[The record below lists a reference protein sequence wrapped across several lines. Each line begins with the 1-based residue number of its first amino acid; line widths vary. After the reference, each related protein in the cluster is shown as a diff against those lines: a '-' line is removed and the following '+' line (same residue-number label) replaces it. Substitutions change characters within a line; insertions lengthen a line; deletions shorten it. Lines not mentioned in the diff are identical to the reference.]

1 MSYLLKN
8 FLRGLLLLVPMA
20 AAIYVVVYLY
30 NFLDNLIPR
39 KVFKNIFYIF
49 YGIKAIIRR
58 VNSI

>member
-30 NFLDNLIPR
+30 NFLDNLIPPSSTGSDEEDLDAS
-39 KVFKNIFYIF
+39 K
-49 YGIKAIIRR
+49 
-58 VNSI
+58 